1 MAIFL
6 GIDGGGTKT
15 SCLLGDETSILGS
28 GTAGPSNIV
37 RVGEVRAKGSLTAAI
52 RQACTVAGVN
62 PAQVEKTCLGIAGA
76 AQREISDAVRRMI
89 SEVVSGEV
97 NVLGDMEIAL
107 EAAFGS
113 GPGVIVIGGTGSV
126 AYARNAEGRTA
137 RAGGWGFAVSDE
149 GSGHWIGQIAV
160 STVLRVY
167 DESQQEGEPA
177 LLKEFLEA
185 WHIENLQQLVLKVN
199 AIPSPD
205 FAALL
210 PLVVAAAESGDPLA
224 RNVLAKA
231 GAELAA
237 LGKIV
242 MRRLFPDRGRVPV
255 GMSGGVFG
263 HSAVIRQIF
272 YNSLRSEY
280 PDAVLN
286 PTVVDPVRGALELA
300 RKAGVGNP

>member
-1 MAIFL
+1 VAIFL

-113 GPGVIVIGGTGSV
+113 GPGVIVIGGTGSI

-167 DESQQEGEPA
+167 DESQEEGEPA

>member
-1 MAIFL
+1 
-6 GIDGGGTKT
+6 
-15 SCLLGDETSILGS
+15 
-28 GTAGPSNIV
+28 
-37 RVGEVRAKGSLTAAI
+37 
-52 RQACTVAGVN
+52 
-62 PAQVEKTCLGIAGA
+62 
-76 AQREISDAVRRMI
+76 
-89 SEVVSGEV
+89 
-97 NVLGDMEIAL
+97 
-107 EAAFGS
+107 
-113 GPGVIVIGGTGSV
+113 
-126 AYARNAEGRTA
+126 
-137 RAGGWGFAVSDE
+137 
-149 GSGHWIGQIAV
+149 
-160 STVLRVY
+160 
-167 DESQQEGEPA
+167 
-177 LLKEFLEA
+177 LLKEFLAA

-205 FAALL
+205 FSALL
-210 PLVVAAAESGDPLA
+210 PLVVAAAESRDPLA
-224 RNVLAKA
+224 RNVLARA

-263 HSAVIRQIF
+263 HSAVVRQIF

>member
-1 MAIFL
+1 VAIFL

-28 GTAGPSNIV
+28 GTSGPSNIV
-37 RVGEVRAKGSLTAAI
+37 RVGEVHAKESLAAAI

-62 PAQVEKTCLGIAGA
+62 PAQVEKACLGIAGA
-76 AQREISDAVRRMI
+76 AQREISDAARRMI
-89 SEVVSGEV
+89 SEIVSGEV
-97 NVLGDMEIAL
+97 HVLGDMEIAL
-107 EAAFGS
+107 EAAFGR
-113 GPGVIVIGGTGSV
+113 GPGVIVIAGTGSI
-126 AYARNAEGRTA
+126 AYARNAEGSTA

-149 GSGHWIGQIAV
+149 GSGHWIGRMAV
-160 STVLRVY
+160 STVLHAY
-167 DESQQEGEPA
+167 DESQQGGEPA
-177 LLKEFLEA
+177 LLTEILEA

-210 PLVVAAAESGDPLA
+210 PHVMAVAEAGDPLA

-242 MRRLFPDRGRVPV
+242 MRRLFPDGGPVPV
-255 GMSGGVFG
+255 GMSGGVFA
-263 HSAVIRQIF
+263 HSAVVRQIF

-280 PDAVLN
+280 ADAVLN

-300 RKAGVGNP
+300 RKAGATNP